1 MPRLKNITALLF
13 SNVDFRVMIATGLLV
28 GRQRPPCVLQ
38 PLQVHSPL
46 KPRQGIQEEGRF
58 APVAPGAIERSLASQ
73 RPETRPEPGLS
84 GQALIT

>member
-1 MPRLKNITALLF
+1 MPRLKISWYCF
-13 SNVDFRVMIATGLLV
+13 FPNVDFRVIIATGLPV

-38 PLQVHSPL
+38 PIQVQSPL
-46 KPRQGIQEEGRF
+46 KPKQGIQQEGRF
-58 APVAPGAIERSLASQ
+58 ALDAPGVIERSPASQ